1 MDVATPFLNALTV
14 ASQTELAY
22 SAQDHAQLN
31 AVLHRIL
38 QAAHAAWPS
47 IALADDRFLSYVAER
62 VIPSPSVI
70 PFPDLMQ
77 RLEQLH
83 TSDLFL
89 CCACADGND
98 RAIAQLQ
105 ATTFP
110 MLDRALARLGIDPQ
124 RRYEVLGELIPH
136 LFVADDRKPR
146 IASYRGKGALQGW
159 LRAVAVRHALASVPQ
174 LQEDDQALAVQPG
187 TFDLEAQYLKTQYG
201 PLFETAFA
209 DALRSLSVRQRNLLR
224 RHLFD
229 GLRIDDLALIHHV
242 HRATVARWIER
253 AREDL
258 ARYVYQQLS
267 KQLGLQQKELQS
279 LLRAIRSH
287 IDLSLS
293 KHLR

>member
-1 MDVATPFLNALTV
+1 MDVAPPFLIALAA
-14 ASQTELAY
+14 ASQTAPAY

-47 IALADDRFLSYVAER
+47 IDLADDRFLAYVAER

-70 PFPDLMQ
+70 PFPDLVQ
-77 RLEQLH
+77 HLEQLH
-83 TSDLFL
+83 ASDLFL
-89 CCACADGND
+89 CCACAEGND

-110 MLDRALARLGIDPQ
+110 ILDRALARIGIDAQ
-124 RRYEVLGELIPH
+124 RRHEVLGELIPH

-159 LRAVAVRHALASVPQ
+159 LRAVAVRQALASVPQ
-174 LQEDDQALAVQPG
+174 VHEDDRALAMQPG

-201 PLFETAFA
+201 PLFEAAFA
-209 DALRSLSVRQRNLLR
+209 DALRSLTLRQRNLLR

-229 GLRIDDLALIHHV
+229 GLRIDDLALIHRV

-258 ARYVYQQLS
+258 ALHVYQQLS
-267 KQLGLQQKELQS
+267 KQLGLAQGELQS

-293 KHLR
+293 KLLR